1 MVINNIISG
10 ICTKIYETFGVEY
23 EIYKEDVKQGL
34 NEPCFFVSL
43 IKPTQSLFLGKRYLK
58 TNQFCVQFFPT
69 PGTDARN
76 ASYDV
81 GEKLFNAL
89 EYIQVSGELCRGDE
103 MSVSIND
110 GILSFF
116 VNYDMFVH
124 KGAKETD
131 LMADVVSDINVE
143 ES

>member
-1 MVINNIISG
+1 MINNIISG
-10 ICTKIYETFGVEY
+10 ICAKIYETFGAGF

-43 IKPTQSLFLGKRYLK
+43 IKPEQSLFLGKRYFK
-58 TNQFCVQFFPT
+58 TNPFCVQFFPVA
-69 PGTDARN
+69 DEKAKS
-76 ASYDV
+76 ACYDV

-89 EYIQVSGELCRGDE
+89 EYIQVGGDLCRGDE

-124 KGAKETD
+124 KEVVKAD
-131 LMADVVSDINVE
+131 LMAEIASDINVD